1 MRDGRVELR
10 PITRHD
16 ARDWFAVRARN
27 VSWLAPWEATAPE
40 GVVESRTFPAMVR
53 ELRSQGRHGR
63 GYPWVLTYNDR
74 LVGQVTVS
82 GITLGSARWAQVGY
96 WVDRDVAGRGIVPTG
111 VALAVDHCF
120 TAGGLHRV
128 EVNIRP
134 ENAASLRVVRKL
146 GFREEGLRA
155 GFLHIDGAWRDH
167 LGFSLC
173 AEDVPGGLLQRWHRI
188 QAEAG
193 RAVS

>member
-1 MRDGRVELR
+1 M
-10 PITRHD
+10 
-16 ARDWFAVRARN
+16 RARN
-27 VSWLAPWEATAPE
+27 ASWLQPWEATAPE
-40 GVVESRTFPAMVR
+40 GVVESRTFPAMVH
-53 ELRSQGRHGR
+53 ELRRQGRQGR
-63 GYPWVLTYNDR
+63 GFPWVLTYNDR

-120 TAGGLHRV
+120 GAGALHRV

-173 AEDVPGGLLQRWHRI
+173 AEDVPGGLLQRWHRV
-188 QAEAG
+188 QADAG